1 MTRDFGTRDFETFD
15 CPASQNPVSHSQIEI
30 HMIEKIYQHFQK
42 AYKVTTDSRKIDKD
56 AVFFA
61 LKGENFDA
69 NDFALQVAEQGVASL
84 VVADRKDLPKHERI
98 LIVNDTLKALQDLAA
113 YHRQQSKAIVLSI
126 TGTNGKTTTKELV
139 SAVLT
144 QKYNIIHTQGNLN
157 NHIGVPLTLLS
168 IKPETEI
175 AVVEMGANHP
185 GEIDFLCKIADPDY
199 GLITNIGRAHLE
211 GFGSFE
217 GVIKT
222 KTELY
227 RHIKS
232 HGKAVFVNQGNP
244 LLWEQSEGQER
255 ISYGRHC
262 DAFCPVAPGACNPY
276 LSVVWRKRLIQTH
289 LVGSYNFENVAAA
302 IGVGQYFEVEDDKI
316 VEALEAYTPTNSRSQ
331 VIETKKNRIIMDA
344 YNANPT
350 SMRAALINFA
360 NICGENH
367 LLILGDM
374 RELGTASEEEHRNIL
389 GLMKELGFKEALL
402 VGQNFCAYNE
412 NAVWKTFDNVQSLC
426 QYLESNPIS
435 GKTIL
440 VKGSN
445 SIQLGKVLPLL

>member
-1 MTRDFGTRDFETFD
+1 MSALET
-15 CPASQNPVSHSQIEI
+15 
-30 HMIEKIYQHFQK
+30 IYQHFTK
-42 AYKVTTDSRKIDKD
+42 AYKVTTDSRKVEQDSI
-56 AVFFA
+56 FFA

-69 NDFALQVAEQGVASL
+69 NDFALQVAEAGVASL

-98 LIVNDTLKALQDLAA
+98 LIVDDTLKTLQDLAA
-113 YHRQQSKAIVLSI
+113 YHRQQSKVTVLSI

-139 SAVLT
+139 SAVLAK
-144 QKYNIIHTQGNLN
+144 KYRIIHTQGNLN

-185 GEIDFLCKIADPDY
+185 GEINFLCNIADPDY
-199 GLITNIGRAHLE
+199 GLITNIGKAHLE
-211 GFGSFE
+211 GFGNFE

-227 RHIKS
+227 RHIKAN
-232 HGKAVFVNQGNP
+232 GKAVFVNQGNP

-262 DAFCPVAPGACNPY
+262 AAFCPVAPGACNPY
-276 LSVVWRKRLIQTH
+276 LSVIWRKQLIQTH

-302 IGVGQYFEVEDDKI
+302 IGVGQYFEVEDEKI

-331 VIETKKNRIIMDA
+331 VIESGKNCIIMDA

-360 NICGENH
+360 TICGEQH

-412 NAVWKTFDNVQSLC
+412 NATWKTFENVQNLC
-426 QYLESNPIS
+426 QYLESSPVS

>member
-1 MTRDFGTRDFETFD
+1 
-15 CPASQNPVSHSQIEI
+15 
-30 HMIEKIYQHFQK
+30 MIETIYQHFQK
-42 AYKVTTDSRKIDKD
+42 TYKVTTDSRKVEQD

-69 NDFALQVAEQGVASL
+69 NDFALQVAEQGVAGL

-98 LIVNDTLKALQDLAA
+98 LVVEDSLKALQDLAA
-113 YHRQQSKAIVLSI
+113 YHRQQSKTMVLSI

-139 SAVLT
+139 SAVLA
-144 QKYNIIHTQGNLN
+144 QKYNIIHTMGNLN

-185 GEIDFLCKIADPDY
+185 GEIDFLCKIVNPDY
-199 GLITNIGRAHLE
+199 GLITNIGKAHLE

-227 RHIKS
+227 RHIKAN
-232 HGKAVFVNQGNP
+232 GKAVFVNKGNP

-262 DAFCPVAPGACNPY
+262 TAFCPVAPGACNPY
-276 LSVVWRKRLIQTH
+276 LSVIWRKHVIQTH

-302 IGVGQYFEVEDDKI
+302 IGVGQYFGVDDNKI
-316 VEALEAYTPTNSRSQ
+316 VEALEAYMPTNSRSQ
-331 VIETKKNRIIMDA
+331 VVETGKNRVIMDA

-350 SMRAALINFA
+350 SMRAALINFHT
-360 NICGENH
+360 ICGEEH

-389 GLMKELGFKEALL
+389 RLMKDLSFKEALL
-402 VGQNFCAYNE
+402 VGQNLCAYNE
-412 NAVWKTFDNVQSLC
+412 NANWKTFNNVMDLC
-426 QYLESNPIS
+426 QYLEGHPIS

-445 SIQLGKVLPLL
+445 SMQLGKVLPLL

>member
-1 MTRDFGTRDFETFD
+1 MNPIET
-15 CPASQNPVSHSQIEI
+15 
-30 HMIEKIYQHFQK
+30 IYKHFIK
-42 AYKVTTDSRKIDKD
+42 AYKVSTDSRKIEKD

-69 NDFALQVAEQGVASL
+69 NDFALQVANDGVASL

-98 LIVNDTLKALQDLAA
+98 LIVDDALNALQELAR
-113 YHRQQSKAIVLSI
+113 YHRQQCNAIVLSI

-139 SAVLT
+139 SAVLAK
-144 QKYNIIHTQGNLN
+144 KYNLIHTQGNLN

-175 AVVEMGANHP
+175 AVVEMGASHP
-185 GEIDFLCKIADPDY
+185 GEIDFLCKIANPDY
-199 GLITNIGRAHLE
+199 GLITNIGKAHLE

-227 RHIKS
+227 RHIKT

-244 LLWEQSEGQER
+244 LLWEQSEGQTR

-262 DAFCPVAPGACNPY
+262 ATDTPVAPAKCDPY
-276 LSVVWRKRLIQTH
+276 LGVFWKKRLIQTH

-302 IGVGQYFEVEDDKI
+302 IGVGQFFKVEDDKI

-331 VIETKKNRIIMDA
+331 VIDTAHNHIIMDA

-360 NICGENH
+360 NICGEQH

-374 RELGTASEEEHRNIL
+374 RELGSASEEEHRNIL
-389 GLMKELGFKEALL
+389 GLVKELGFRAAFL
-402 VGQNFCAYNE
+402 VGQNFCTYNDNPDWLTFNKVE
-412 NAVWKTFDNVQSLC
+412 NLC
-426 QYLESNPIS
+426 QHLESRQIK

-440 VKGSN
+440 IKGSH
-445 SIQLGKVLPLL
+445 SVQLEKVLPLL

>member
-1 MTRDFGTRDFETFD
+1 MNPIET
-15 CPASQNPVSHSQIEI
+15 
-30 HMIEKIYQHFQK
+30 IYRHYVE
-42 AYKVTTDSRKIDKD
+42 AYKVSTDSRKIEPN

-69 NDFALQVAEQGVASL
+69 NDFALQVAEAGVASL
-84 VVADRKDLPKHERI
+84 VVADHKSLPQHERI
-98 LIVNDTLKALQDLAA
+98 IIVEDSLKTLQDLAA
-113 YHRQQSKAIVLSI
+113 YHRTQSKATILSI

-139 SAVLT
+139 SAVLAK
-144 QKYNIIHTQGNLN
+144 KYNIIHTLGNLN

-185 GEIDFLCKIADPDY
+185 GEIDFLCHIADPDF
-199 GLITNIGRAHLE
+199 GLITNIGKAHLE

-244 LLWEQSEGQER
+244 LLWEQSEGMER

-262 DAFCPVAPGACNPY
+262 DAFCPVAPAKCDPY
-276 LSVVWRKRLIQTH
+276 LGVVWKERLIQTH

-302 IGVGQYFEVEDDKI
+302 IGVGQYFKVEDNKI

-331 VIETKKNRIIMDA
+331 VIDTERNHIIMDA

-350 SMRAALINFA
+350 SMRAALTNFA
-360 NICGENH
+360 SICGDEH

-389 GLMKELGFKEALL
+389 GLMKELRFKDAFL

-412 NAVWKTFDNVQSLC
+412 NPNWKTFVNVMDLC
-426 QYLESNPIS
+426 QYLESCPVS

>member
-1 MTRDFGTRDFETFD
+1 
-15 CPASQNPVSHSQIEI
+15 
-30 HMIEKIYQHFQK
+30 MIETIYQHFQK
-42 AYKVTTDSRKIDKD
+42 SYKVTTDSRKVEQD

-69 NDFALQVAEQGVASL
+69 NDFALQVAEAGVASL

-98 LIVNDTLKALQDLAA
+98 LIVDDTLKTLQDLAA
-113 YHRQQSKAIVLSI
+113 YHRSQSKAIVLSI

-139 SAVLT
+139 STVLA

-168 IKPETEI
+168 IQPNTEI

-199 GLITNIGRAHLE
+199 GLITNIGKAHLE

-227 RHIKS
+227 RHIKN

-244 LLWEQSEGQER
+244 LLWEQSMGQER

-262 DAFCPVAPGACNPY
+262 AAFCPVVPGACNPY
-276 LSVVWRKRLIQTH
+276 LSVVWRKHLIQTH

-316 VEALEAYTPTNSRSQ
+316 VEALEQYTPTNSRSQ
-331 VIETKKNRIIMDA
+331 VIETQKNRIIMDA

-360 NICGENH
+360 NICGKDS
-367 LLILGDM
+367 LLVLGDM

-389 GLMKELGFKEALL
+389 GLMKELGFMEALL
-402 VGQNFCAYNE
+402 VGPNFCAYNE
-412 NAVWKTFDNVQSLC
+412 NADWKTFGNVMDLC
-426 QYLESNPIS
+426 QYLESHPIS

>member
-1 MTRDFGTRDFETFD
+1 
-15 CPASQNPVSHSQIEI
+15 
-30 HMIEKIYQHFQK
+30 MIETIYQHFQK
-42 AYKVTTDSRKIDKD
+42 AYKITTDSRKVEQD

-69 NDFALQVAEQGVASL
+69 NDFALQVAEAGVASL
-84 VVADRKDLPKHERI
+84 VVADRKTLPQHERI
-98 LIVNDTLKALQDLAA
+98 LIVDDTLKTLQDLAR
-113 YHRQQSKAIVLSI
+113 YHRQHSKATVLSI

-139 SAVLT
+139 STVLAK
-144 QKYNIIHTQGNLN
+144 QYRIIHTQGNLN

-168 IKPETEI
+168 IKPDTEI
-175 AVVEMGANHP
+175 TVVEMGANHP
-185 GEIDFLCKIADPDY
+185 GEIDFLCQIADPDY
-199 GLITNIGRAHLE
+199 GLITNIGKAHLE

-217 GVIKT
+217 VIIET
-222 KTELY
+222 KTALY
-227 RHIKS
+227 RHIKA

-262 DAFCPVAPGACNPY
+262 GAYCPVAPAKCDPY
-276 LSVVWRKRLIQTH
+276 LGVFWKNHLIQTH

-302 IGVGQYFEVEDDKI
+302 IAVGQYFKVEEDNI
-316 VEALEAYTPTNSRSQ
+316 IAALEAYIPTNSRSQ
-331 VIETKKNRIIMDA
+331 VIETQKNRIIMDA

-360 NICGENH
+360 SICGEQH
-367 LLILGDM
+367 LLMLGDM

-389 GLMKELGFKEALL
+389 ALMKELGFKEALL
-402 VGQNFCAYNE
+402 VGQNFSNYNE
-412 NAVWKTFDNVQSLC
+412 NDNWRTFDNVKDLC
-426 QYLESNPIS
+426 QYLEGHPIS

-440 VKGSN
+440 IKGSN

>member
-1 MTRDFGTRDFETFD
+1 MNNLET
-15 CPASQNPVSHSQIEI
+15 
-30 HMIEKIYQHFQK
+30 IYQHFQK
-42 AYKVTTDSRKIDKD
+42 AYKVTTDSRKVEQD

-61 LKGENFDA
+61 LKGEIFDA
-69 NDFALQVAEQGVASL
+69 NDFALQVAEAGVASL
-84 VVADRKDLPKHERI
+84 VVADRKDLPKHNRI
-98 LIVNDTLKALQDLAA
+98 LVVDDTLKTLQDLAA
-113 YHRQQSKAIVLSI
+113 YHRQLMKALVLSI

-139 SAVLT
+139 SAVLA
-144 QKYNIIHTQGNLN
+144 QKYNIIHTMGNLN

-185 GEIDFLCKIADPDY
+185 CEIDFLCKIADPDY
-199 GLITNIGRAHLE
+199 GLITNIGKAHLE

-227 RHIKS
+227 RHIKAN
-232 HGKAVFVNQGNP
+232 GKAVFVNQGNP

-255 ISYGRHC
+255 ISYGKHC
-262 DAFCPVAPGACNPY
+262 DAFCPVAPGACAPY
-276 LSVVWRKRLIQTH
+276 LSVVWRTHNIQTH

-302 IGVGQYFEVEDDKI
+302 IGVGQYFGVEDDKI

-331 VIETKKNRIIMDA
+331 VVETGKNRVIMDA

-360 NICGENH
+360 GICGEQH

-374 RELGTASEEEHRNIL
+374 RELGKASEEEHRTIL

-412 NAVWKTFDNVQSLC
+412 NAAWKTFDNVMDLC
-426 QYLESNPIS
+426 HYLEGHPVS

>member
-1 MTRDFGTRDFETFD
+1 MTRQA
-15 CPASQNPVSHSQIEI
+15 ASFIDRYNN
-30 HMIEKIYQHFQK
+30 MIEKIYQQFQK
-42 AYKVTTDSRKIDKD
+42 AYKVSTDSRKIEKD
-56 AVFFA
+56 TVFFA

-98 LIVNDTLKALQDLAA
+98 IIVENALKALQDLAA
-113 YHRQQSKAIVLSI
+113 YHRSQSKATILSI

-139 SAVLT
+139 SAVLAK
-144 QKYNIIHTQGNLN
+144 KYRLIHTIGNLN

-168 IKPETEI
+168 IKPDTEM

-199 GLITNIGRAHLE
+199 GLITNIGKAHLE

-227 RHIKS
+227 RHIKA

-255 ISYGRHC
+255 ISYGKHC
-262 DAFCPVAPGACNPY
+262 DAFCPVVPAACNPY
-276 LSVVWRKRLIQTH
+276 LSVGWREHLIQTH

-302 IGVGQYFEVEDDKI
+302 IGVGQYFGVDENAI

-331 VIETKKNRIIMDA
+331 VVETQKNRVIMDA

-360 NICGENH
+360 SICGEQH

-389 GLMKELGFKEALL
+389 GLMKELKFKEALL
-402 VGQNFCAYNE
+402 VGSNFSAYNE
-412 NAVWKTFDNVQSLC
+412 NPEWKTFAKVEDLC
-426 QYLESNPIS
+426 EYLQINPVS

-440 VKGSN
+440 VKGSH
-445 SIQLGKVLPLL
+445 SVQLEKVLPLL

>member
-1 MTRDFGTRDFETFD
+1 M
-15 CPASQNPVSHSQIEI
+15 IEI
-30 HMIEKIYQHFQK
+30 IYQHFTK
-42 AYKVTTDSRKIDKD
+42 TFKVSTDSRKIEDG

-69 NDFALQVAEQGVASL
+69 NDFAMQVAKEGKASL

-98 LIVNDTLKALQDLAA
+98 LIVDDTLKALQQLAQ
-113 YHRQQSKAIVLSI
+113 YHRQQMKATVIGI

-139 SAVLT
+139 SAVLAK
-144 QKYNIIHTQGNLN
+144 KYELIHTMGNLN

-168 IKPETEI
+168 IKPDTEM

-185 GEIDFLCKIADPDY
+185 GEIADLCLLSDPDF
-199 GLITNIGRAHLE
+199 GLITNVGKAHLE

-217 GVIKT
+217 GVIET
-222 KTELY
+222 KTALY
-227 RHIKS
+227 RHIKAN
-232 HGKAVFVNQGNP
+232 GQAVFVNRMNDI
-244 LLWEQSEGQER
+244 LWQRSEGQNR
-255 ISYGRHC
+255 ISYGCHSSA
-262 DAFCPVAPGACNPY
+262 DYPVEQGPCAPY
-276 LSVVWRKRLIQTH
+276 LSVKWQEQEIKTR
-289 LVGSYNFENVAAA
+289 LVGAYNFENVAAA
-302 IGVGQYFEVEDDKI
+302 IAVGSYFGVDQKAI

-331 VIETKKNRIIMDA
+331 VIDTEKNHIIMDA

-350 SMRAALINFA
+350 SMQAALRNFA
-360 NICGENH
+360 NICGEQH

-389 GLMKELGFKEALL
+389 NLMKELGFKEAYL
-402 VGQNFCAYNE
+402 VGQNFCAYND
-412 NAVWKTFDNVQSLC
+412 NAEWKTFAKVEDL
-426 QYLESNPIS
+426 YEFLETKPVSE
-435 GKTIL
+435 KTIL

>member
-1 MTRDFGTRDFETFD
+1 
-15 CPASQNPVSHSQIEI
+15 
-30 HMIEKIYQHFQK
+30 MIETIYQHYLK
-42 AYKVTTDSRKIDKD
+42 AHKVSTDSRKIEKG

-98 LIVNDTLKALQDLAA
+98 IVVENALKTLQDLAA

-139 SAVLT
+139 SAVLAK
-144 QKYNIIHTQGNLN
+144 KYRIIHTMGNLN

-168 IKPETEI
+168 IQPETEI

-185 GEIDFLCKIADPDY
+185 GEIDFLCHIADPDY
-199 GLITNIGRAHLE
+199 GLITNIGKAHLE

-227 RHIKS
+227 RHIKA

-255 ISYGRHC
+255 ITYGRHC
-262 DAFCPVAPGACNPY
+262 GADAPVAPGACNPY
-276 LSVVWRKRLIQTH
+276 LSVVWRKHLIQTH

-302 IGVGQYFEVEDDKI
+302 IGVGQYFGVDDSTI
-316 VEALEAYTPTNSRSQ
+316 IEALEAYTPTNSRSQ
-331 VIETKKNRIIMDA
+331 VIETQKNRVIMDA

-360 NICGENH
+360 SICGENS

-389 GLMKELGFKEALL
+389 GLMKELGFKKALL
-402 VGQNFCAYNE
+402 VGQNFCTYNE
-412 NAVWKTFDNVQSLC
+412 NADWKTFEKVGDLC
-426 QYLESNPIS
+426 QYLESHPVS
-435 GKTIL
+435 EKTIL

>member
-1 MTRDFGTRDFETFD
+1 MNPIET
-15 CPASQNPVSHSQIEI
+15 
-30 HMIEKIYQHFQK
+30 IYQHFTK
-42 AYKVTTDSRKIDKD
+42 AYKVSTDSRKIEQD

-98 LIVNDTLKALQDLAA
+98 LIVEDALKTLQDLAA

-139 SAVLT
+139 SAVLAK
-144 QKYNIIHTQGNLN
+144 KYSIIHTQGNLN
-157 NHIGVPLTLLS
+157 NHIGVPLTLLT
-168 IKPETEI
+168 IRPDTEI
-175 AVVEMGANHP
+175 AVVEMGASHL

-199 GLITNIGRAHLE
+199 GLITNIGKAHLE

-227 RHIKS
+227 RHIKN

-244 LLWEQSEGQER
+244 LLWEQSEEIQR

-262 DAFCPVAPGACNPY
+262 AADAPVAPGACNPY
-276 LSVVWRKRLIQTH
+276 LSVVWKKHLIQTH

-302 IGVGQYFEVEDDKI
+302 IGVGQYFGVDENAI
-316 VEALEAYTPTNSRSQ
+316 IEALEAYTPTNSRSQ
-331 VIETKKNRIIMDA
+331 VIETEKNRIIMDA

-360 NICGENH
+360 NIRGEQH

-374 RELGTASEEEHRNIL
+374 RELGSASEEEHRNIL
-389 GLMKELGFKEALL
+389 SLMKELGFKEALL
-402 VGQNFCAYNE
+402 VGQNFCTYNE
-412 NAVWKTFDNVQSLC
+412 NPDWMTFAKVEDLC
-426 QYLESNPIS
+426 EYIDSHKVE
-435 GKTIL
+435 GKTVL
-440 VKGSN
+440 VKGSRG
-445 SIQLGKVLPLL
+445 IKLEKVVPLL

>member
-1 MTRDFGTRDFETFD
+1 
-15 CPASQNPVSHSQIEI
+15 
-30 HMIEKIYQHFQK
+30 MIATIYQHFQK
-42 AYKVTTDSRKIDKD
+42 AYKITTDSRKVEQD

-69 NDFALQVAEQGVASL
+69 NDFALQVAEAGVASL
-84 VVADRKDLPKHERI
+84 VVADRKELPQHERI
-98 LIVNDTLKALQDLAA
+98 LIVDDSLKTLQNLAA
-113 YHRQQSKAIVLSI
+113 YHRQQSRATVLSI

-139 SAVLT
+139 SAVLAK
-144 QKYNIIHTQGNLN
+144 KYRIIHTQGNLN
-157 NHIGVPLTLLS
+157 NHIGVPLTLLT

-175 AVVEMGANHP
+175 AVVEMGASHP

-199 GLITNIGRAHLE
+199 GLITNVGKAHLE

-244 LLWEQSEGQER
+244 LLWEQSEGQNR

-262 DAFCPVAPGACNPY
+262 AADAPVAPGQCDPY
-276 LSVVWRKRLIQTH
+276 LSVIWRKHLIQTH

-302 IGVGQYFEVEDDKI
+302 IGVGQYFGVDEDAI
-316 VEALEAYTPTNSRSQ
+316 IEALEQYTPTNSRSQ
-331 VIETKKNRIIMDA
+331 VIETTKNHIIMDA

-360 NICGENH
+360 SICGDEH

-402 VGQNFCAYNE
+402 VGSNFCAYNKNPDWMTFE
-412 NAVWKTFDNVQSLC
+412 NVKELC
-426 QYLESNPIS
+426 QHLENKPIS

-440 VKGSN
+440 VKGSH
-445 SIQLGKVLPLL
+445 SVQLEKVLPLL

>member
-1 MTRDFGTRDFETFD
+1 MSPIET
-15 CPASQNPVSHSQIEI
+15 
-30 HMIEKIYQHFQK
+30 IYQHYCK
-42 AYKVTTDSRKIDKD
+42 AYKVSTDSRKIEKD

-69 NDFALQVAEQGVASL
+69 NDFALQVAEAGVASL

-98 LIVNDTLKALQDLAA
+98 LIVDDSLKALQDLAQ
-113 YHRQQSKAIVLSI
+113 YHRQHSKASVLSI

-139 SAVLT
+139 SAVLAK
-144 QKYNIIHTQGNLN
+144 KYRIIHTMGNLN

-168 IKPETEI
+168 IQPDTEI

-185 GEIDFLCKIADPDY
+185 GEIDFLCKIAEPDY
-199 GLITNIGRAHLE
+199 GLITNIGKAHLE

-217 GVIKT
+217 VIIET
-222 KTELY
+222 KTALY
-227 RHIKS
+227 RHVKA

-244 LLWEQSEGQER
+244 LLWEQSEGMRR

-262 DAFCPVAPGACNPY
+262 GADTPVAPGACNPY
-276 LSVVWRKRLIQTH
+276 LSVVWKKHLIQTH

-302 IGVGQYFEVEDDKI
+302 IGVGQYFEVDEKDI
-316 VEALEAYTPTNSRSQ
+316 IEALETYAPTNSRSQ
-331 VIETKKNRIIMDA
+331 VIDTQKNRIIMDC

-360 NICGENH
+360 SICGEQH

-374 RELGTASEEEHRNIL
+374 RELGTASEEEHRGIL
-389 GLMKELGFKEALL
+389 GLMKELGFNEALL
-402 VGQNFCAYNE
+402 VGSNFCAFNE
-412 NAVWKTFDNVQSLC
+412 NPDWKSFDKVEELLPYIENH
-426 QYLESNPIS
+426 PIS

>member
-1 MTRDFGTRDFETFD
+1 M
-15 CPASQNPVSHSQIEI
+15 N
-30 HMIEKIYQHFQK
+30 MIDTIYQHFQK
-42 AYKVTTDSRKIDKD
+42 AYKVSTDSRKIEKD

-61 LKGENFDA
+61 LKGDNFDA
-69 NDFALQVAEQGVASL
+69 NDFALQVAEEGMASL
-84 VVADRKDLPKHERI
+84 VVADRKDLPQHERI
-98 LIVNDTLKALQDLAA
+98 LIVDDALKALQDLAR
-113 YHRQQSKAIVLSI
+113 YHRHQCKATIVGI

-139 SAVLT
+139 SAVLA
-144 QKYNIIHTQGNLN
+144 KKFNLIHTMGNLN

-168 IKPETEI
+168 IQPDTEM

-185 GEIDFLCKIADPDY
+185 GEIDFLCQIADPDY
-199 GLITNIGRAHLE
+199 GLITNIGKAHLE

-227 RHIKS
+227 RHIKA

-262 DAFCPVAPGACNPY
+262 AADAPVAPGQCDPY
-276 LSVVWRKRLIQTH
+276 LSVVWRKHLIQTH

-302 IGVGQYFEVEDDKI
+302 IGVGQYFGVDENAI
-316 VEALEAYTPTNSRSQ
+316 IEALEAYTPTNSRSQ
-331 VIETKKNRIIMDA
+331 VIETQNNRIIMDA

-360 NICGENH
+360 NICGEQH

-389 GLMKELGFKEALL
+389 GLMKELKYKAAYL
-402 VGQNFCAYNE
+402 VGPNFCAYN
-412 NAVWKTFDNVQSLC
+412 DNPDWMSFAKVEDLC
-426 QYLESNPIS
+426 QHIESHPII
-435 GKTIL
+435 GKTMLI
-440 VKGSN
+440 KGSRG
-445 SIQLGKVLPLL
+445 IQLEKVLPLL

>member
-1 MTRDFGTRDFETFD
+1 
-15 CPASQNPVSHSQIEI
+15 
-30 HMIEKIYQHFQK
+30 MIEKIYQSFQK
-42 AYKVTTDSRKIDKD
+42 AYKISTDSRKIEKG

-69 NDFALQVAEQGVASL
+69 NDFALQVAEAGVASL
-84 VVADRKDLPKHERI
+84 VVADRKELPRHERI
-98 LIVNDTLKALQDLAA
+98 LIVDDTLKALQDLAA
-113 YHRQQSKAIVLSI
+113 YHRQQSKATVLSI

-139 SAVLT
+139 SAVLAK
-144 QKYNIIHTQGNLN
+144 KYNIIHTMGNLN

-185 GEIDFLCKIADPDY
+185 GEIDFLCKIANPDY
-199 GLITNIGRAHLE
+199 GLITNIGKAHLE
-211 GFGSFE
+211 GVGRFE

-232 HGKAVFVNQGNP
+232 HGKALFVNQGNP

-262 DAFCPVAPGACNPY
+262 AAFCPVTPGACNPY
-276 LSVVWRKRLIQTH
+276 LSVGWRKHLIQTH

-302 IGVGQYFEVEDDKI
+302 ICVGQYFGVEENDI
-316 VEALEAYTPTNSRSQ
+316 IQALEAYTPTNSRSQ
-331 VIETKKNRIIMDA
+331 VIETGKNKIIMDA

-360 NICGENH
+360 RICGEQH

-374 RELGTASEEEHRNIL
+374 RELGAASEEEHRNIL
-389 GLMKELGFKEALL
+389 GLMKELKFKEALL
-402 VGQNFCAYNE
+402 VGSNFSAYNE
-412 NAVWKTFDNVQSLC
+412 NPDWKTFDNVQNLC
-426 QYLESNPIS
+426 QYLEGSPVS

>member
-1 MTRDFGTRDFETFD
+1 
-15 CPASQNPVSHSQIEI
+15 
-30 HMIEKIYQHFQK
+30 MIETIYQHYIK
-42 AYKVTTDSRKIDKD
+42 AYKVTTDSRKVEKD

-69 NDFALQVAEQGVASL
+69 NNFALQVAEQGVASL
-84 VVADRKDLPKHERI
+84 VVADSKDLPRHERI
-98 LIVNDTLKALQDLAA
+98 LIVEDSLKALQDLAA
-113 YHRQQSKAIVLSI
+113 YHRQQMKATVLSI

-139 SAVLT
+139 SAVLAK
-144 QKYNIIHTQGNLN
+144 KYNIIHTMGNLN

-168 IKPETEI
+168 IKPDTEM

-199 GLITNIGRAHLE
+199 GLITNIGKAHLE

-227 RHIKS
+227 RHIKN
-232 HGKAVFVNQGNP
+232 HGKAVFVNQCNP

-255 ISYGRHC
+255 ITYGRHC
-262 DAFCPVAPGACNPY
+262 AAFCPVEPGACNPY
-276 LSVVWRKRLIQTH
+276 LSVVWRKHLIQTH

-302 IGVGQYFEVEDDKI
+302 IGVGQYFGVDENAI
-316 VEALEAYTPTNSRSQ
+316 IEALEAYTPTNSRSQ
-331 VIETKKNRIIMDA
+331 VIETGKNRIIMDA

-360 NICGENH
+360 SICGEQH

-389 GLMKELGFKEALL
+389 GLMKELKFKDALL
-402 VGQNFCAYNE
+402 VGSNFGTYNE
-412 NAVWKTFDNVQSLC
+412 NPDWKTFAKVEDLC
-426 QYLESNPIS
+426 QYLESHPIN

-445 SIQLGKVLPLL
+445 SMQLGKVLPLI

>member
-1 MTRDFGTRDFETFD
+1 
-15 CPASQNPVSHSQIEI
+15 
-30 HMIEKIYQHFQK
+30 MIATIYQHFQK
-42 AYKVTTDSRKIDKD
+42 AYKITTDSRKVEQD

-69 NDFALQVAEQGVASL
+69 NDFALQVAEAGVASL
-84 VVADRKDLPKHERI
+84 VVADRKELPQHERI
-98 LIVNDTLKALQDLAA
+98 LIVDDSLKTLQNLAA
-113 YHRQQSKAIVLSI
+113 YHRQQSRATVLSI

-139 SAVLT
+139 SAVLAK
-144 QKYNIIHTQGNLN
+144 KYRIIHTQGNLN
-157 NHIGVPLTLLS
+157 NHIGVPLTLLT

-175 AVVEMGANHP
+175 AVVEMGASHP

-199 GLITNIGRAHLE
+199 GLITNVGKAHLE

-244 LLWEQSEGQER
+244 LLWEQSEGQNR

-262 DAFCPVAPGACNPY
+262 AADAPVAPGQCDPY
-276 LSVVWRKRLIQTH
+276 LSVIWRKHLIQTH

-302 IGVGQYFEVEDDKI
+302 IGVGQYFGVDEDAI
-316 VEALEAYTPTNSRSQ
+316 IEALEQYTPTNSRSQ
-331 VIETKKNRIIMDA
+331 VIETTKNHIIMDA

-360 NICGENH
+360 SICGDEH

-402 VGQNFCAYNE
+402 VGSNFCAYNKNPDWMTFE
-412 NAVWKTFDNVQSLC
+412 NVKELC
-426 QYLESNPIS
+426 QHLESKPIS

-440 VKGSN
+440 VYSN
-445 SIQLGKVLPLL
+445 ATLKPPAGGTMP

>member
-1 MTRDFGTRDFETFD
+1 MNPIET
-15 CPASQNPVSHSQIEI
+15 
-30 HMIEKIYQHFQK
+30 IYQHYQK
-42 AYKVTTDSRKIDKD
+42 TYKVSTDSRKIEQD

-69 NDFALQVAEQGVASL
+69 NDFALQVAEQGTASL

-98 LIVNDTLKALQDLAA
+98 LVVDDTLKTLQDLAA
-113 YHRQQSKAIVLSI
+113 YHHQQMKATVLSI
-126 TGTNGKTTTKELV
+126 TGTNGKTTTKELIA
-139 SAVLT
+139 SVLAK
-144 QKYNIIHTQGNLN
+144 KYNIIHTMGNLN

-185 GEIDFLCKIADPDY
+185 GEIDFLCRIADPDH
-199 GLITNIGRAHLE
+199 GLITNIGKAHLE

-227 RHIKS
+227 RHIKA

-244 LLWEQSEGQER
+244 LLWEQSEGIER

-262 DAFCPVAPGACNPY
+262 AADTPVAPAKCDPY
-276 LSVVWRKRLIQTH
+276 LGVFWKKRLIQTH

-302 IGVGQYFEVEDDKI
+302 IGVGHYFKVDENDI
-316 VEALEAYTPTNSRSQ
+316 IEALEQYTPTNSRSQ
-331 VIETKKNRIIMDA
+331 VIETEKNQILMDA

-360 NICGENH
+360 SICGEQH

-389 GLMKELGFKEALL
+389 ALMKELGFKEAFL
-402 VGQNFCAYNE
+402 VGQNFCTYND
-412 NAVWKTFDNVQSLC
+412 NPNWKTFAKVEDLC
-426 QYLESNPIS
+426 QYIESHPIE
-435 GKTIL
+435 GKHIL
-440 VKGSN
+440 VKGSRG
-445 SIQLGKVLPLL
+445 IQLEKVLPLL

>member
-1 MTRDFGTRDFETFD
+1 MTPIETL
-15 CPASQNPVSHSQIEI
+15 
-30 HMIEKIYQHFQK
+30 YQHYTK
-42 AYKVTTDSRKIDKD
+42 AYKVSTDSRKIEPQ

-69 NDFALQVAEQGVASL
+69 NDFALQVAEEGKASL
-84 VVADRKDLPKHERI
+84 VVADRKDMTKHERI
-98 LIVNDTLKALQDLAA
+98 IIVEDSLKALQDLAA
-113 YHRQQSKAIVLSI
+113 YHRSQSKAIILSI

-139 SAVLT
+139 SAVLAK
-144 QKYNIIHTQGNLN
+144 KYNIIHTMGNLN
-157 NHIGVPLTLLS
+157 NHIGVPLTLLT

-185 GEIDFLCKIADPDY
+185 GEIDFLCRIADPDF
-199 GLITNIGRAHLE
+199 GLITNIGKAHLE

-227 RHIKS
+227 RHIKA

-244 LLWEQSEGQER
+244 LLWEQSEGQKR
-255 ISYGRHC
+255 IGYGRHC
-262 DAFCPVAPGACNPY
+262 AADTPVAPAACDPY
-276 LSVVWRKRLIQTH
+276 LSVGWEKHLIQTH

-302 IGVGQYFEVEDDKI
+302 IGVGQYFKVNENDI
-316 VEALEAYTPTNSRSQ
+316 ISALESYTPTNSRSQ
-331 VIETKKNRIIMDA
+331 VIETQKNRILMDA

-360 NICGENH
+360 SICGEQH

-389 GLMKELGFKEALL
+389 GLMKELGFKAAFL
-402 VGQNFCAYNE
+402 VGQNFCDYNDNPNWMTFAKVEDLFQYIE
-412 NAVWKTFDNVQSLC
+412 NH
-426 QYLESNPIS
+426 PIS
-435 GKTIL
+435 GKRMLI
-440 VKGSN
+440 KGSRG
-445 SIQLGKVLPLL
+445 IQLEKVLPLL

>member
-1 MTRDFGTRDFETFD
+1 MNPIET
-15 CPASQNPVSHSQIEI
+15 
-30 HMIEKIYQHFQK
+30 IYQHYIK
-42 AYKVTTDSRKIDKD
+42 AHKVSTDSRKIEKD

-98 LIVNDTLKALQDLAA
+98 FIVDDTLKALQDLAA
-113 YHRQQSKAIVLSI
+113 YHRQQSKATVLSI

-139 SAVLT
+139 SAVLAK
-144 QKYNIIHTQGNLN
+144 KYNIIHTMGNLN

-168 IKPETEI
+168 IQPDTEI

-199 GLITNIGRAHLE
+199 GLITNIGKAHLE

-227 RHIKS
+227 RHIKA

-255 ISYGRHC
+255 IAYGKHC
-262 DAFCPVAPGACNPY
+262 GAFCPVAPGACAPY
-276 LSVVWRKRLIQTH
+276 LSVVWRKHLIQTH

-302 IGVGQYFEVEDDKI
+302 ISVGQFFKVDDDKI
-316 VEALEAYTPTNSRSQ
+316 VAALEAYTPTNSRSQ
-331 VIETKKNRIIMDA
+331 VVETGKNRVIMDA

-360 NICGENH
+360 SICGENS

-374 RELGTASEEEHRNIL
+374 RELGSASEEEHRNIL
-389 GLMKELGFKEALL
+389 GLMKELRFKEALL
-402 VGQNFCAYNE
+402 VGQNFCTYNE
-412 NAVWKTFDNVQSLC
+412 NPDWKTFAKVEELC
-426 QYLESNPIS
+426 QHLENHPIS

>member
-1 MTRDFGTRDFETFD
+1 MNTLETLYR
-15 CPASQNPVSHSQIEI
+15 H
-30 HMIEKIYQHFQK
+30 YTK
-42 AYKVTTDSRKIDKD
+42 AYKVSTDSRKIEQD

-69 NDFALQVAEQGVASL
+69 NDFALQVAEAGVATL
-84 VVADRKDLPKHERI
+84 VVADRQDLPQHERI
-98 LIVNDTLKALQDLAA
+98 LKVDDTLKTLQDLAN
-113 YHRQQSKAIVLSI
+113 YHRKQMKATVLSI

-139 SAVLT
+139 SAVLSK
-144 QKYNIIHTQGNLN
+144 KYNIIHTMGNLN
-157 NHIGVPLTLLS
+157 NHIGVPLTLLT

-175 AVVEMGANHP
+175 AVVEMGASHP
-185 GEIDFLCKIADPDY
+185 GEIDFLCRIAEPDF
-199 GLITNIGRAHLE
+199 GLITNIGKAHLE

-227 RHIKS
+227 RHIKA

-244 LLWEQSEGQER
+244 LLWEQSEGMER

-262 DAFCPVAPGACNPY
+262 DAFCPVAPAKCDPY
-276 LSVVWRKRLIQTH
+276 LGVVWKERLIQTH

-302 IGVGQYFEVEDDKI
+302 IGVGQYFKVEDDKI

-331 VIETKKNRIIMDA
+331 VIDTEKNHIIMDA

-360 NICGENH
+360 TICGEDH
-367 LLILGDM
+367 LLVLGDM

-389 GLMKELGFKEALL
+389 ALMKELRFKAAFL
-402 VGQNFCAYNE
+402 VGQNFCAYND
-412 NAVWKTFDNVQSLC
+412 NPDWKTYAKVEDLY
-426 QYLESNPIS
+426 QYVENHPII
-435 GKTIL
+435 GKKMLI
-440 VKGSN
+440 KGSRG
-445 SIQLGKVLPLL
+445 IQLEKVLPLL

>member
-1 MTRDFGTRDFETFD
+1 
-15 CPASQNPVSHSQIEI
+15 
-30 HMIEKIYQHFQK
+30 MIETIYQHFQK
-42 AYKVTTDSRKIDKD
+42 AYKITTDSRKVEQD

-69 NDFALQVAEQGVASL
+69 NDFALQVAEAGVASL
-84 VVADRKDLPKHERI
+84 VVADRKTLSQHERI
-98 LIVNDTLKALQDLAA
+98 LIVDDTLKTLQDLAR
-113 YHRQQSKAIVLSI
+113 YHRQHSKATVLSI

-139 SAVLT
+139 STVLA
-144 QKYNIIHTQGNLN
+144 KRYRIIHTQGNLN

-168 IKPETEI
+168 IKPDTEI

-185 GEIDFLCKIADPDY
+185 GEIDFLCQIADPDY
-199 GLITNIGRAHLE
+199 GLITNIGKAHLE

-217 GVIKT
+217 VIIET
-222 KTELY
+222 KTALY
-227 RHIKS
+227 RHIKA

-255 ISYGRHC
+255 ISYGRQC
-262 DAFCPVAPGACNPY
+262 GAYCPVAPAKCDPY
-276 LSVVWRKRLIQTH
+276 LGVFWKDHLIQTH

-302 IGVGQYFEVEDDKI
+302 IAVGQYFKVEEDNI
-316 VEALEAYTPTNSRSQ
+316 IAALEAYIPTNSRSQ
-331 VIETKKNRIIMDA
+331 VIETQKNRIIMDA

-360 NICGENH
+360 SICGEQH
-367 LLILGDM
+367 LLMLGDM

-389 GLMKELGFKEALL
+389 ALMKELGFKEALL
-402 VGQNFCAYNE
+402 VGQNFSNYNE
-412 NAVWKTFDNVQSLC
+412 NDNWRTFDNVKDLC
-426 QYLESNPIS
+426 QYLEGHPIS

-440 VKGSN
+440 IKGSN
-445 SIQLGKVLPLL
+445 SIQLGKVLPFL

>member
-1 MTRDFGTRDFETFD
+1 MSAIET
-15 CPASQNPVSHSQIEI
+15 
-30 HMIEKIYQHFQK
+30 IYQHFTK
-42 AYKVTTDSRKIDKD
+42 AYKVTTDSRKVEQDSI
-56 AVFFA
+56 FFA

-69 NDFALQVAEQGVASL
+69 NDFALQVAEAGVASL

-98 LIVNDTLKALQDLAA
+98 LIVDDTLKTLQDLAA
-113 YHRQQSKAIVLSI
+113 YHRQQSKVTVLSI

-139 SAVLT
+139 SAVLAK
-144 QKYNIIHTQGNLN
+144 KYRIIHTQGNLN

-185 GEIDFLCKIADPDY
+185 GEINFLCNIANPDY
-199 GLITNIGRAHLE
+199 GLITNIGKAHLE
-211 GFGSFE
+211 GFGNFE

-227 RHIKS
+227 RHIKAN
-232 HGKAVFVNQGNP
+232 GKAVFVNQGNP

-262 DAFCPVAPGACNPY
+262 AAFCPVAPGACNPY
-276 LSVVWRKRLIQTH
+276 LSVIWRKQLIQTH

-302 IGVGQYFEVEDDKI
+302 IGVGQYFEVEDEKI

-331 VIETKKNRIIMDA
+331 VIESGKNRIIMDA

-360 NICGENH
+360 TICGEQH

-389 GLMKELGFKEALL
+389 GLMKELGFKDALL
-402 VGQNFCAYNE
+402 VGQNFSAYNA
-412 NAVWKTFDNVQSLC
+412 NPDWKTFDNVKDLC
-426 QYLESNPIS
+426 QYLESSPVS
-435 GKTIL
+435 EKTIL